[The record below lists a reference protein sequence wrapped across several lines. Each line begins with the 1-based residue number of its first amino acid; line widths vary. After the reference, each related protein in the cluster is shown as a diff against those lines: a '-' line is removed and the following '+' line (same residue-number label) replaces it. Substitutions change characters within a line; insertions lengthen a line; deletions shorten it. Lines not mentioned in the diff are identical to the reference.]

1 MSSDSETAEDTE
13 KTKDPLAAVSD
24 GACTVEFTQIV
35 PQFDRASDD
44 YNTQDF
50 IPSSFEVKLEDLVDV
65 KQEAADE
72 TDDYQAHLV
81 VHVQPDNILD
91 VKLEPADESDN
102 EDANYPIKQELAD
115 DYETEHPCF
124 TMQVS
129 SADFSHRNLVL
140 LPFVLQL
147 KNQVTKR

>member
-1 MSSDSETAEDTE
+1 MSSDSETTEDTE
-13 KTKDPLAAVSD
+13 KMKDPLAAVSD

-72 TDDYQAHLV
+72 
-81 VHVQPDNILD
+81 N
-91 VKLEPADESDN
+91 DN

-115 DYETEHPCF
+115 DYETEPPCF
-124 TMQVS
+124 TIQVS
-129 SADFSHRNLVL
+129 SLVFS
-140 LPFVLQL
+140 
-147 KNQVTKR
+147 

>member
-1 MSSDSETAEDTE
+1 MSCDSEAVEDAK
-13 KTKDPLAAVSD
+13 KTKGPLAAVSD
-24 GACTVEFTQIV
+24 DVCTVEFIEIV
-35 PQFDRASDD
+35 PLDRASDD
-44 YNTQDF
+44 YQAQDF

-81 VHVQPDNILD
+81 VHVQPDNLLD
-91 VKLEPADESDN
+91 VKWEPADESDN
-102 EDANYPIKQELAD
+102 EVANYPIKQELAD

-124 TMQVS
+124 TIQVS

>member
-1 MSSDSETAEDTE
+1 MSCDSETAEDT
-13 KTKDPLAAVSD
+13 KRTKGPLAAVAVD
-24 GACTVEFTQIV
+24 ACTVGFTEIV
-35 PQFDRASDD
+35 SLDRPSDD

-50 IPSSFEVKLEDLVDV
+50 IRSSFEVTPEDLVDV

-81 VHVQPDNILD
+81 VHVQPDNLLD
-91 VKLEPADESDN
+91 VRQEPADDNDN

-124 TMQVS
+124 TIQVS
-129 SADFSHRNLVL
+129 SLVFS
-140 LPFVLQL
+140 
-147 KNQVTKR
+147 